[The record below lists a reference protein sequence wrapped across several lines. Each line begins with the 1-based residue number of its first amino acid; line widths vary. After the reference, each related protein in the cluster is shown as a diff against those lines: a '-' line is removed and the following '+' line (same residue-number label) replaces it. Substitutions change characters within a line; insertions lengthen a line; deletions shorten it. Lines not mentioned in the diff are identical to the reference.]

1 MFRKAPRTN
10 PTEKVCFSLTPR
22 NGLVDK
28 VTIATQRVSGFI
40 GLLCFKTR
48 LVWQKIITPN
58 ACKAHRLCWKITNKE
73 IGMMLIDSFGR
84 IKNMF
89 YLRCYHCA
97 HQTDGL
103 GQEFQSQS
111 HTRKSSS
118 GPDKQFLIASPQTFL
133 VLWIRS
139 KPSEIRYQHPPPFWN
154 TNETCPHKYF
164 TDTRR
169 LFFSSKSLLQILPY
183 SLGVNSPTSSRVC
196 IVFTVS

>member
-73 IGMMLIDSFGR
+73 IGMRLTDSFVR

-89 YLRCYHCA
+89 YVRCYHCA

-118 GPDKQFLIASPQTFL
+118 GPDKQFLIASPQPFL
-133 VLWIRS
+133 MLWISVQSRLKFGTNTHPLFGTLMKRVRTNTLQTHVGFS
-139 KPSEIRYQHPPPFWN
+139 FLPSPCCKS
-154 TNETCPHKYF
+154 CP
-164 TDTRR
+164 T
-169 LFFSSKSLLQILPY
+169 L
-183 SLGVNSPTSSRVC
+183 
-196 IVFTVS
+196 